1 MIGKIGIIERKTIH
15 SLKTKVTDPTIRQD
29 KNDALSISLKVDSAS
44 RILRSVL
51 LFKEQGRE
59 APTPRLSKEDCFL
72 AIMTTQQLDIIIK
85 CLLAG
90 FYE

>member
-51 LFKEQGRE
+51 LFKVSKAE
-59 APTPRLSKEDCFL
+59 RLL
-72 AIMTTQQLDIIIK
+72 PI
-85 CLLAG
+85 G
-90 FYE
+90 FQRKIVSWQS